1 TGGPG
6 PLDSTFGPRISGVA
20 PYWRAAWEQDWAR
33 NSLTFGTFGI
43 KADTHPKG
51 TGEHGPT
58 DSQTDVARD
67 AQYQEIAVLVDP
79 GQIGR
84 EDVGI
89 ADILVLGI
97 ERDIRLAVG
106 RPMFARA
113 LRMGIGLDAEGA
125 EGERVARPIL
135 LPRRAPIGRDPA
147 DARAESAVERSRPA
161 GRAVAE

>member
-1 TGGPG
+1 AAGGREE
-6 PLDSTFGPRISGVA
+6 LE
-20 PYWRAAWEQDWAR
+20 RAAERA
-33 NSLTFGTFGI
+33 I
-43 KADTHPKG
+43 V
-51 TGEHGPT
+51 E
-58 DSQTDVARD
+58 VAAAEPQR
-67 AQYQEIAVLVDP
+67 AQRVMRVCGGRRVEIAVLVDP

-161 GRAVAE
+161 GRAVAEAGIARAIAAELEINVVI